1 MKKTLHSEHSAIIA
15 EKLINIRKK
24 AKLTQR
30 ELANLL
36 EREHSFVAHYELGE
50 RRIDLAEFYW
60 ICSACGAVA
69 HKEAADL
76 MKAFAK
82 LEEK

>member
-1 MKKTLHSEHSAIIA
+1 MKKTIHSEHSTIISA
-15 EKLINIRKK
+15 RLVNIRKK

-30 ELANLL
+30 DLAKKL

-60 ICSACGAVA
+60 ICCACGALP
-69 HKEAADL
+69 HKEASDL
-76 MKAFAK
+76 MKAFAE
-82 LEEK
+82 LE

>member
-1 MKKTLHSEHSAIIA
+1 MKKTIHSEHATIIS
-15 EKLINIRKK
+15 ERLVNIRKK

-30 ELANLL
+30 DLAKKL

-60 ICSACGAVA
+60 ICCACGASP
-69 HKEAADL
+69 HKEASDL
-76 MKAFAK
+76 MKAFAE
-82 LEEK
+82 LE

>member
-1 MKKTLHSEHSAIIA
+1 MEKTIHSEHAAIIA
-15 EKLINIRKK
+15 EKLVSIRKK

-30 ELANLL
+30 QLAARL

-50 RRIDLAEFYW
+50 RRVDLAEFYW
-60 ICSACGAVA
+60 ICTACEASP

-76 MKAFAK
+76 MKSFAK
-82 LEEK
+82 L